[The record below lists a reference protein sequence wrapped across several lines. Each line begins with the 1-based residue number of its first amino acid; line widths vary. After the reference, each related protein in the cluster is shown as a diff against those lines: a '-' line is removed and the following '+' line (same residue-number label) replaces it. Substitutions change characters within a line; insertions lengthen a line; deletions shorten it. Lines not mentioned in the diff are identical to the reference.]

1 MACLFD
7 LIYWITCAHSMFL
20 TFLMEVDSRN
30 SEAQLRYVGA
40 VAVVVLH
47 QGGRYKVH

>member
-1 MACLFD
+1 MLTQCSSLF
-7 LIYWITCAHSMFL
+7 LL
-20 TFLMEVDSRN
+20 EVDSRN

-47 QGGRYKVH
+47 QGGRYKVHSRWHVEK